1 MTDIQDKDGRA
12 IRRGD
17 QVYTPIRG
25 GKHEGM
31 VDKIVT
37 SENDAAEEGVKR
49 PPKVLYTNQRG
60 KAVAHNPAT
69 LQHVEKQEEGEKEEA
84 GMRQDSCKA

>member
-49 PPKVLYTNQRG
+49 PPKVRCRTSHSRAYFRQYHAAWRRLRNNGTGLVHQ
-60 KAVAHNPAT
+60 PAR
-69 LQHVEKQEEGEKEEA
+69 KGGRA
-84 GMRQDSCKA
+84 